1 MQSRCSPSLSV
12 HTSPRQAEHRRSR
25 VCGQDAPPALDLL
38 FEYFIDKIFVGATTL
53 TITSWFFDHG
63 AEFALADLDEG
74 SSLQRLP

>member
-1 MQSRCSPSLSV
+1 M
-12 HTSPRQAEHRRSR
+12 
-25 VCGQDAPPALDLL
+25 CGQDAPPALDLL

-74 SSLQRLP
+74 SSPAASIDPGI